1 MSVHTHRTSSFE
13 LASMMT
19 ESIGYRVTTTHGFVT
34 PRSTGIANLV
44 SQTPF
49 AIGFRA
55 ILVGLRV
62 VSVCLML
69 AASGFWLAEAN
80 ALRNGTDGSRPWY
93 DGYMA
98 WQLFAVAFTC
108 DFAMN
113 AILWLGSV
121 AAVCLP
127 GADGSSGL
135 NKDMFIKIYAEMGSM
150 ADVTRYTIQLVTS
163 LVVFIYSYMALNI
176 HNLNEDCEWYT
187 FDIDATASTSAS
199 LATLTDLGVAIS
211 STNPVDVPSNQ
222 PTGTGYYFLLQQAT
236 VNYFYRQTRL
246 NMPKDGAARV
256 YLSQSQGTTGID
268 ISMPTQ
274 AASAHP
280 TTHKCYAHLE
290 QGGTSYGECVFAIC
304 VCLVLRWA
312 VTAVVM
318 WLVFSADRPYYIL
331 PFSCKGRRAAV
342 RAKLAARKEAEAQF
356 QAGNKPVTE
365 MLQQERVTDRIAVAA
380 KATPPIPVVADE
392 PNEQQNQV
400 LKENQ
405 SSLVPDCGTECGGM
419 CDPFFY
425 NILGAFRM
433 HEYVAYLLMTIG
445 FALLA
450 GALQSTPTQATYM
463 PVQVTEPGISNP
475 NPSIFTNEQHTC
487 SFSYGIPATVQ
498 GTSFNPDFGSGH
510 VETIYFPSL
519 VWASGL
525 TLSSDHTTS
534 LQTGTGLSVVHASST
549 TSGAVGA
556 SSSSTPSWYTPG
568 QQGCPKTDTTSQ
580 AGCCAETLYHASPF
594 NNIFDSGGEQTN
606 PMFAFSIFFLIGSIF
621 YLISTLAYAFAIL
634 GLNQSPI
641 PQVTLNAMDSFP

>member
-1 MSVHTHRTSSFE
+1 
-13 LASMMT
+13 MT

-34 PRSTGIANLV
+34 PKSTGIANLV

-127 GADGSSGL
+127 GADVNSGL
-135 NKDMFIKIYAEMGSM
+135 NKDMFIRIYAEMGSM

-163 LVVFIYSYMALNI
+163 LIIFIYAYMALNI

-211 STNPVDVPSNQ
+211 STSTVDVPSNP

-256 YLSQSQGTTGID
+256 HLSQSQGTTGID
-268 ISMPTQ
+268 ISMPSQASGTQ
-274 AASAHP
+274 P

-342 RAKLAARKEAEAQF
+342 RAQLKAREKVEEQF
-356 QAGNKPVTE
+356 PVNGKTPVTN
-365 MLQQERVTDRIAVAA
+365 MMQEKAVTDRIAVAA
-380 KATPPIPVVADE
+380 QSTPPVPVVADE
-392 PNEQQNQV
+392 PNAVEIAS
-400 LKENQ
+400 LRDSQ
-405 SSLVPDCGTECGGM
+405 SSLVPDCGTDCGGM

-433 HEYVAYLLMTIG
+433 HEYVAFLLMTIG

-487 SFSYGIPATVQ
+487 SFSYGIPAGTMST
-498 GTSFNPDFGSGH
+498 TSFLPDFGSGH

-525 TLSSDHTTS
+525 TLSTDATTAV
-534 LQTGTGLSVVHASST
+534 TAGNGLSVVQGSSAT
-549 TSGAVGA
+549 TGTVGA
-556 SSSSTPSWYTPG
+556 SSSSLPSWYTPG
-568 QQGCPKTDTTSQ
+568 QQGCPKTSTT
-580 AGCCAETLYHASPF
+580 AANGCCAETLFHASPF
-594 NNIFDSGGEQTN
+594 NNIFESGGEQTN

-641 PQVTLNAMDSFP
+641 PQVTLNGMDSFP